1 MKYALI
7 SVFDKSGI
15 VEFARSLRDLGFGLI
30 STGGTFKLLK
40 EQGIEVSEVSEITQF
55 PEMMGGRVKTL
66 HPRVHAGILY
76 RRDVPEDIEAL
87 QAHQINAIDIVVNN
101 LYPFEEML
109 HQGKDDATMI
119 ENIDIGG
126 PSMI

>member
-66 HPRVHAGILY
+66 HPRVHAESYTAAMFLKISKPCRRITLMPLISWSTTFILSKKCSI
-76 RRDVPEDIEAL
+76 RAKMTP
-87 QAHQINAIDIVVNN
+87 
-101 LYPFEEML
+101 P
-109 HQGKDDATMI
+109 
-119 ENIDIGG
+119 
-126 PSMI
+126 